1 MPQYL
6 SGWLRRC
13 NVFINFQCQ
22 VELILLFMFFI
33 FHIQSY
39 GKEVADLE
47 EQMAAAKL
55 DLKLVN
61 FIKTLVTVSQFHCH

>member
-1 MPQYL
+1 MCL
-6 SGWLRRC
+6 S
-13 NVFINFQCQ
+13 FM
-22 VELILLFMFFI
+22 LLFMFY
-33 FHIQSY
+33 IQSF

-61 FIKTLVTVSQFHCH
+61 FIKTSVSVFPFHCY

>member
-1 MPQYL
+1 MCL
-6 SGWLRRC
+6 S
-13 NVFINFQCQ
+13 F
-22 VELILLFMFFI
+22 ILLFMFMFY
-33 FHIQSY
+33 IQSF

-61 FIKTLVTVSQFHCH
+61 FIKASVSVFPFHCY